1 MDLPQLRPYTVNDF
15 QEWDQRDALVL
26 QPKFQRR
33 LVWLP
38 KPKSYLLDSI
48 VRGFPIPPIYIREIL
63 DPDRRK
69 TVREV
74 VDGQQ
79 RMQTILDFLDDRSV
93 ILTEH
98 NEDVGGKKFSDLSSG
113 IRKKILN
120 YPFSV
125 VVLVGADDTDVFRT
139 FERLNSYT
147 LPLTAQEKLNAK
159 FFGKF
164 KQFVFRLGQDHLEF
178 WRSNGILSDRK
189 IVRMGEAELTSELIV
204 AMMAGLQDKKKSLEG
219 YYEKYDDSFP
229 NRRQLKKVFE
239 NTVVNIQAIFGEELQ
254 ESVYSKKALFYS
266 LFCAVYDITHGLPA
280 SPIERKFD
288 HLPIARSSLASVRRS
303 LIRLG
308 EALETKAPTPEQ
320 VRFAEA
326 CARQTDN
333 VAPRRIRHR
342 FIFNAIYGA
351 LKP

>member
-93 ILTEH
+93 ILSDH
-98 NEDVGGKKFSDLSSG
+98 NEDVGGKKFSELHSN
-113 IRKKILN
+113 IRKRILN

-125 VVLVGADDTDVFRT
+125 VVLVGADDADVFRT

-147 LPLTAQEKLNAK
+147 LPLTSQEKLNAK
-159 FFGKF
+159 FFGRF

-178 WRSNGILSDRK
+178 WRSNGILTDRK
-189 IVRMGEAELTSELIV
+189 IVRMAEAELTSELIV
-204 AMMAGLQDKKKSLEG
+204 AMMAGFQDKKKSLEG

-229 NRRQLKKVFE
+229 DRRRLRKEFE
-239 NTVVNIQAIFGEELQ
+239 DTVVTIQAIFGEELV

-266 LFCAVYDITHGLPA
+266 LFCALYDVTHGLPA

-288 HLPIARSSLASVRRS
+288 HVGIGKGSLASVRRS
-303 LIRLG
+303 LNRLG
-308 EALETKAPTPEQ
+308 EALETPAPTPDQ
-320 VRFAEA
+320 VKFVEA

-333 VAPRRIRHR
+333 VGPRRVRHK
-342 FIFNAIYGA
+342 FIFNAIHDA
-351 LKP
+351 LKA

>member
-15 QEWDQRDALVL
+15 QEWDQRDSLVL

-33 LVWLP
+33 LVWLE

-69 TVREV
+69 TIREV

-93 ILTEH
+93 ILKSH
-98 NEDVGGKKFSDLSSG
+98 NSDLGGAKFSELSETV
-113 IRKKILN
+113 RKKVLN

-125 VVLVGADDTDVFRT
+125 VVLVAADDTDVFRT

-147 LPLTAQEKLNAK
+147 LPLTSQEKLNAK
-159 FFGKF
+159 YFGRF
-164 KQFVFRLGQDHLEF
+164 KQFVFQLGQDHLEF
-178 WRSNGILSDRK
+178 WRSNGVLTNRK

-204 AMMAGLQDKKKSLEG
+204 AMLAGLQDKKKSLES
-219 YYEKYDDSFP
+219 YYKQYDDSFP
-229 NRRQLKKVFE
+229 QARKLQRQFE
-239 NTVVNIQAIFGEELQ
+239 ATVLSIQNIFAGELAD
-254 ESVYSKKALFYS
+254 SPFKKKALFYS
-266 LFCAVYDITHGLPA
+266 LFCVVYDLTYGMPA
-280 SPIERKFD
+280 TPIDRHFAHEKIA
-288 HLPIARSSLASVRRS
+288 PISFAAIRRS
-303 LIRLG
+303 LNRLG
-308 EALETKAPTPEQ
+308 EVLETEQPTAEQ
-320 VRFAEA
+320 TRFIEA

-333 VAPRRIRHR
+333 IAPRRVRHR
-342 FIFNAIYGA
+342 FIFNAVYEAIRH
-351 LKP
+351 

>member
-33 LVWLP
+33 LVWLQ
-38 KPKSYLLDSI
+38 KPKSYLMDSI

-63 DPDRRK
+63 DPNRRK

-79 RMQTILDFLDDRSV
+79 RMQTILDFLDDWSE
-93 ILTEH
+93 ILKAH
-98 NEDVGGKKFSDLSSG
+98 NEELGGNTFSELSESAQ
-113 IRKKILN
+113 KKILT

-159 FFGKF
+159 YFGHF

-178 WRSNGILSDRK
+178 WRSNGVLSNRN

-204 AMMAGLQDKKKSLEG
+204 AILAGLQDKKKSLET
-219 YYEKYDDSFP
+219 YYKQYDDAFP
-229 NRRQLKKVFE
+229 RGRELRKLFQGCIITIQDVFG
-239 NTVVNIQAIFGEELQ
+239 GELAD
-254 ESVYSKKALFYS
+254 SVFRKKALFYS
-266 LFCAVYDITHGLPA
+266 LFCAVYDVIYGLPS
-280 SPIERKFD
+280 SPIDWHFSHSRISRNSFSA
-288 HLPIARSSLASVRRS
+288 IRRN
-303 LIRLG
+303 LNRLG
-308 EALETKAPTPEQ
+308 DALRTEKPSPEEA
-320 VRFAEA
+320 RFIEA

-333 VAPRRIRHR
+333 IGPRRVRHK
-342 FIFNAIYGA
+342 FISKAILDA
-351 LKP
+351 IKQ